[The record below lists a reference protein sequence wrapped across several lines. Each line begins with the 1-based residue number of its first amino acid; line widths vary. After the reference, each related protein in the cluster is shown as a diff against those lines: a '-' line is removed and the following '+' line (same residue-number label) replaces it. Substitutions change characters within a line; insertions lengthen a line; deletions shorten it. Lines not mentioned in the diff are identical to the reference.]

1 MVNDTANF
9 IAGFGF
15 IPSDWSC
22 KSANEICTKISKGTT
37 PPKSEISDMG
47 EIPFLRV
54 NNLTFKGRLAP
65 DSDFI
70 YVSKDAHEN
79 FLARSM
85 AFPNDILMNI
95 VGPPLGKTALLDDSY
110 PEYNMNQAIVFYRL
124 QKNLVDSKYF
134 LEFLNSFKAQQWLQ
148 SRSKKT
154 SGQQNLTIE
163 ICKELP
169 IILPSL
175 LEQKKIAQILST
187 WDQAISVT
195 EKLLENSQQQKKA
208 LMQQLLT
215 GKKRLLD
222 EKGVRFGGEW
232 NEYSLGNLGNT
243 FTGLTG
249 KTKDDFGSGVPYITY
264 MNIFKNS
271 RIDINQVDY
280 VVIKEDEN
288 QNSVRYGDIFFTT
301 SSETAEEVGMSS
313 VLLEEVERLYL
324 NSFCF
329 GFRLSNFKV
338 LLPQFAA
345 YILRSS
351 NIRKQIS
358 TLGQGATRY
367 NLSKNQL
374 MKLILRL
381 PTIVEQKKIAEVLT
395 LSDQEIENLQKKL
408 DCLKQEKK
416 ALMQQLLTG
425 KKRVKVAA

>member
-1 MVNDTANF
+1 MVPNDWNVYELN
-9 IAGFGF
+9 
-15 IPSDWSC
+15 DLC
-22 KSANEICTKISKGTT
+22 HKISVGLAISVTPFMKSVGTKLIRNQNIKRNYFNSDSVVYIDNDFAESNKSKRVKSGDVVAVRT
-37 PPKSEISDMG
+37 GSNIGEACVVPKDFDGALTFTTLIARPNTKLLDSYFLSTHMNSEIGIS
-47 EIPFLRV
+47 EV
-54 NNLTFKGRLAP
+54 NRLCAGGG
-65 DSDFI
+65 
-70 YVSKDAHEN
+70 K
-79 FLARSM
+79 
-85 AFPNDILMNI
+85 PN
-95 VGPPLGKTALLDDSY
+95 
-110 PEYNMNQAIVFYRL
+110 
-124 QKNLVDSKYF
+124 
-134 LEFLNSFKAQQWLQ
+134 LNSGELKHY
-148 SRSKKT
+148 RI
-154 SGQQNLTIE
+154 LT
-163 ICKELP
+163 
-169 IILPSL
+169 PSL
-175 LEQKKIAQILST
+175 LEQKKITQILSN
-187 WDQAISVT
+187 WDQAISAT
-195 EKLLENSQQQKKA
+195 EKMLENSQQQKKA

-215 GKKRLLD
+215 GKKRLFD
-222 EKGVRFGGEW
+222 ENGERFSEGW

-280 VVIKEDEN
+280 VVVKEDEN

-329 GFRLSNFKV
+329 GFRLNNFKV

-358 TLGQGATRY
+358 ILGQGATRY

-374 MKLILRL
+374 MKLILKL
-381 PTIVEQKKIAEVLT
+381 PTIAEQKKIAEILT
-395 LSDQEIENLQKKL
+395 LSDQEIKTLQKKL

>member
-1 MVNDTANF
+1 MESNTILYKPLGDVIELLTDYHANGAYEKLKENVTLLDRENHAVMIRTTNFEANDFTNNLIYIDEHAYEFLKKSKVYASDLIMNKIANPGTVYF
-9 IAGFGF
+9 M
-15 IPSDWSC
+15 P
-22 KSANEICTKISKGTT
+22 EISKPVSLGMNLFLIRINPKKANPYFIYAYLRKNEYYVKSFASGSTTKTITKDDVRRLKVYT
-37 PPKSEISDMG
+37 PP
-47 EIPFLRV
+47 
-54 NNLTFKGRLAP
+54 LA
-65 DSDFI
+65 
-70 YVSKDAHEN
+70 E
-79 FLARSM
+79 
-85 AFPNDILMNI
+85 
-95 VGPPLGKTALLDDSY
+95 
-110 PEYNMNQAIVFYRL
+110 
-124 QKNLVDSKYF
+124 
-134 LEFLNSFKAQQWLQ
+134 
-148 SRSKKT
+148 
-154 SGQQNLTIE
+154 QN
-163 ICKELP
+163 
-169 IILPSL
+169 
-175 LEQKKIAQILST
+175 KIAQILST

-222 EKGVRFGGEW
+222 ENGERFSGEW

-358 TLGQGATRY
+358 ILGQGATRY